1 MASRANPWAALRGLS
16 IRTRSLRSAC
26 VEQQQQQ
33 MPTSRF
39 LLKTIGAQRS
49 FSDSNDHNITSTTT
63 SSSSSSSSQSQP
75 HSSPPS
81 QSSAPAPGTQVSP
94 YHELFAPNFLNTE
107 AIAALEKAAAE
118 AAAAAAGD
126 GLLFHM
132 PDRAGKHEQLQ
143 DRYHPV
149 VHQVT
154 RLLMRDGKLSKAQ
167 TNMGLILNH
176 LRTSPPPRI
185 NPMRPLLPGAPPPS
199 QLPLNPLLY
208 LTLAIESV
216 APMVRIFAMKGQ
228 AGGGRALEVPT
239 PLPARTRRR
248 LAVGWILDA
257 VNKKKSRGSGRGQ
270 FAARFGDEIIAI
282 VEGRSTVWDRRQ
294 ILHKLA
300 TVSRANLNNPIV
312 SGSGGAS
319 KSKSKKM

>member
-1 MASRANPWAALRGLS
+1 MASRANPWTALRGLS
-16 IRTRSLRSAC
+16 IRTRALRTSC
-26 VEQQQQQ
+26 TQQQTR
-33 MPTSRF
+33 PTPA
-39 LLKTIGAQRS
+39 LLIHKTIGVRRDFTDNRRHQNA
-49 FSDSNDHNITSTTT
+49 NTSSTQST
-63 SSSSSSSSQSQP
+63 SSSSQQQP
-75 HSSPPS
+75 DSAVPPPPPPS
-81 QSSAPAPGTQVSP
+81 APGTQVGP

-118 AAAAAAGD
+118 AAEASAGD

-132 PDRAGKHEQLQ
+132 PDRVGKHEQLQ

-149 VHQVT
+149 VHQIT

-176 LRTSPPPRI
+176 LRTSPPPKI
-185 NPMRPLLPGAPPPS
+185 NPLRPLLPGAPPPS

-248 LAVGWILDA
+248 LAVNWILDA

-282 VEGRSTVWDRRQ
+282 VEGRSSLWDRRQ
-294 ILHKLA
+294 VLHKLA
-300 TVSRANLNNPIV
+300 TVSRANLNNPKV
-312 SGSGGAS
+312 SGTGGG
-319 KSKSKKM
+319 KSKRM

>member
-1 MASRANPWAALRGLS
+1 MVPG
-16 IRTRSLRSAC
+16 
-26 VEQQQQQ
+26 
-33 MPTSRF
+33 
-39 LLKTIGAQRS
+39 
-49 FSDSNDHNITSTTT
+49 
-63 SSSSSSSSQSQP
+63 SQV
-75 HSSPPS
+75 
-81 QSSAPAPGTQVSP
+81 GP

-118 AAAAAAGD
+118 AAEAAAGD

-132 PDRAGKHEQLQ
+132 PDRVGKHEQLQ

-149 VHQVT
+149 VHQIT

-185 NPMRPLLPGAPPPS
+185 NPMRPLLPGAPPAN

-228 AGGGRALEVPT
+228 AGGGRALEVPI

-282 VEGRSTVWDRRQ
+282 VEGKSSLWERRQ
-294 ILHKLA
+294 VLHKLA
-300 TVSRANLNNPIV
+300 TVSRANLNNPKV
-312 SGSGGAS
+312 TGTGGGS
-319 KSKSKKM
+319 KSKRM

>member
-1 MASRANPWAALRGLS
+1 MFRDDKLHAPRQRQGLGNQKSTCDKKPLCRHAFQRTLISVGRPKNNIVMASRANPWAALRGLS

-26 VEQQQQQ
+26 FEQQQQQ

-49 FSDSNDHNITSTTT
+49 FSDSNDHNTTSTTT
-63 SSSSSSSSQSQP
+63 SSSSSSSSSSQSQP

-167 TNMGLILNH
+167 TVSFKPQVSERRH
-176 LRTSPPPRI
+176 RLR
-185 NPMRPLLPGAPPPS
+185 
-199 QLPLNPLLY
+199 
-208 LTLAIESV
+208 
-216 APMVRIFAMKGQ
+216 
-228 AGGGRALEVPT
+228 
-239 PLPARTRRR
+239 
-248 LAVGWILDA
+248 
-257 VNKKKSRGSGRGQ
+257 VN
-270 FAARFGDEIIAI
+270 
-282 VEGRSTVWDRRQ
+282 T
-294 ILHKLA
+294 
-300 TVSRANLNNPIV
+300 
-312 SGSGGAS
+312 
-319 KSKSKKM
+319 